1 KGGLPVAVVEKVAV
15 WPGATVLLEGC
26 DMILG
31 AAWLEGGGEVD
42 VVSPPQPDKIA
53 AKLAHRHTA
62 T

>member
-1 KGGLPVAVVEKVAV
+1 MAVVEKVAV

-31 AAWLEGGGEVD
+31 AALLEGGGEGD
-42 VVSPPQPDKIA
+42 VVSPPQPDKVTT
-53 AKLAHRHTA
+53 KLAHRHTA

>member
-1 KGGLPVAVVEKVAV
+1 VAVVEKVAV

-31 AAWLEGGGEVD
+31 AAWLEGGGD